1 MTQHTQTFDRRSFV
15 RGVAAAGTL
24 AVAGCTSNGSDD
36 DGGGGDPSATA
47 AETTTTATTAGPDT
61 VDLPPPKNYE
71 RLRNADVSYPI
82 YGDELPDATV
92 REPLLDEPMSTRA
105 FVGERLTLVTF
116 IYTRCGS
123 ICPALTA
130 NLVQVQ
136 ADAAERGYSDRVAL
150 LPMTFDPAYDTPDRL
165 REFGRQRGANVAA
178 ENWHF
183 LEPQSEQRVQQ
194 VVVDTFG
201 HPFQENPQE
210 DGMPF
215 IHNPML
221 VLANERGYVER
232 TYANTVPD
240 ASTVVED
247 VRTLVEG

>member
-1 MTQHTQTFDRRSFV
+1 
-15 RGVAAAGTL
+15 VAAAGTL
-24 AVAGCTSNGSDD
+24 AVAGCTSRGT
-36 DGGGGDPSATA
+36 GGGDDPTSTADPPDSAG
-47 AETTTTATTAGPDT
+47 ETTATTTAAGPDT
-61 VDLPPPKNYE
+61 VDLPPPQNYE
-71 RLRNADVSYPI
+71 RLREADVSYPI
-82 YGDELPDATV
+82 YGEELPGATV

-105 FVGERLTLVTF
+105 FVGERLTLLTF
-116 IYTRCGS
+116 VYTRCGS

-150 LPMTFDPAYDTPDRL
+150 LPMTFDPEHDTPERL
-165 REFGRQRGANVAA
+165 REFGRERGANVAA

-183 LEPQSEQRVQQ
+183 LEPATEARVQA

-201 HPFQENPQE
+201 HPFQESPKE
-210 DGMPF
+210 EGMPF
-215 IHNPML
+215 LHNPML
-221 VLANERGYVER
+221 ILANERGYVER

-240 ASTVVED
+240 ASTVLED